1 MNKIKLFF
9 SSLIKKDATKT
20 VVTSLWCALLGLILG
35 FLILLFMN
43 PSNAA
48 YGMTSIM
55 GNYLI
60 FSSPQDRLNYF
71 GQTLAKTAPLLAMSL
86 SILVSYKAGLFN
98 LGGSGQYS
106 IAVLV
111 ISFLGV
117 SANWPWW
124 IVMIMAML
132 ASALWSMISGA
143 LKAFFNVNEVISGIM
158 LNWIALYLVNGIL
171 SNSPSVWDSAHSESY
186 TISNSSSAFIPSIG
200 LNYLFA
206 GNSIVGLGMIL
217 ILVVVVII
225 YILFKK
231 TTIGYELKAT
241 GLNSDAASYAGIN
254 KVKNILITTAISGA
268 LAGLAAS
275 LNLQNGFTSWKL
287 SSTPVDI
294 GFQGISAAF
303 LGGLHPVGV
312 IFSSYFITH
321 ITDGGSMITDLGYSP
336 EVASIITS
344 VIIYLSG
351 FVFFIKEIL
360 RKNEIKSELN
370 RISREK
376 ENHV

>member
-43 PSNAA
+43 PGNAA

-71 GQTLAKTAPLLAMSL
+71 GQTLAKTAPLIAMSL

-111 ISFLGV
+111 ISFLGI

-124 IVMIMAML
+124 IVMLVAML

-171 SNSPSVWDSAHSESY
+171 SNSSSVWDSAHSESY

-200 LNYLFA
+200 LDKLFA

-217 ILVVVVII
+217 ILVVVAII
-225 YILFKK
+225 FILFKK
-231 TTIGYELKAT
+231 TTVGYELKAT
-241 GLNSDAASYAGIN
+241 GLNRDAASYAGIN
-254 KVKNILITTAISGA
+254 KVKNILIATAISGA

-294 GFQGISAAF
+294 GFQGISSAF
-303 LGGLHPVGV
+303 LGGLHPIGV

-376 ENHV
+376 ESHV